1 MVLSIKEVYIKTR
14 VQRLRPLKLKFAKG
28 KKISKPAFKA
38 TATPTKMLLT
48 KTVEKP
54 ITGTENNVQ
63 EIPPIDMVALN
74 REGNTNFPLG
84 INVAS
89 FENFCKQI

>member
-1 MVLSIKEVYIKTR
+1 L
-14 VQRLRPLKLKFAKG
+14 
-28 KKISKPAFKA
+28 KA
-38 TATPTKMLLT
+38 TVTPTKMLLT

-63 EIPPIDMVALN
+63 EIPPIDMAALD
-74 REGNTNFPLG
+74 REGNKNFPLG

-89 FENFCKQI
+89 F